1 VAASMLFGSWL
12 SNNYITAMKKPRPK
26 ETGAKS
32 LVDVQYDPI
41 QAECSAG
48 VNRAA
53 LFSGLL

>member
-1 VAASMLFGSWL
+1 MLFGSWL